1 MLPCYQDDW
10 VAMEKIHGANFS
22 IYCDTDGTY
31 RCAKRSGF
39 INEDESF
46 YGYQYAVDK
55 YLTSMFEVVAQLKKP
70 VVFIGELAGKAENC
84 KAVQKEVEYGD
95 LDIFLFDIKIDGE
108 FVNHELFTTLC
119 EEYNL
124 NIAPVVANGSFEEML
139 ALDCEFDSK
148 VLGKEGNASEGLV
161 LKPYTPAYMNNESR
175 AIIKK
180 KSKAFSENKRNH
192 GKEKTKAP
200 QISEANKVLLDQTL
214 ELVNKPRVQNALSK
228 MGEFEP
234 KMFGKLVG
242 HVAKDVF
249 DDANRDFETSLKD
262 VVGDDWNAFS
272 KAVHADIASLI
283 RDNLQNII
291 DGEF

>member
-1 MLPCYQDDW
+1 
-10 VAMEKIHGANFS
+10 MEKIHGANFS
-22 IYCDTDGTY
+22 IYCDIDGTY

-39 INEDESF
+39 IGEDESF

-55 YLTSMFEVVAQLKKP
+55 YITSMFEMVASLRKP
-70 VVFIGELAGKAENC
+70 VTFVGELAGKAENR

-95 LDIFLFDIKIDGE
+95 LDIYLFDIIVDGE
-108 FVNHELFTTLC
+108 FMDFTKFMLFCAT
-119 EEYNL
+119 YNL
-124 NIAPVVANGSFEEML
+124 KIAPVIATGPFEEML

-148 VLGKEGNASEGLV
+148 VLCKEGNTTEGLV
-161 LKPYTPAYMNNESR
+161 LKPYTTAYMNNGSR

-180 KSKAFSENKRNH
+180 KSKAFSENKRNQGQ
-192 GKEKTKAP
+192 GKSAIP
-200 QISEANKVLLDQTL
+200 PLSEANKVLLSQTL

-242 HVAKDVF
+242 LVTKDVF
-249 DDANRDFETSLKD
+249 DDADRDFETSLKD
-262 VVGDDWNAFS
+262 VVGDDWKAFS
-272 KAVHADIASLI
+272 KAVQADIASLI